1 MCKLLPEGTAASP
14 ICFLDSEGLR
24 LSKNRKSLRKSTE
37 RELHSFAGVST
48 VKFMV
53 YAEAGRKGRHPLCS
67 AEARSAQPRSA
78 YSIFNHQ
85 LLAGGVQAPVSL
97 NSPAKTKPKS
107 NKETQNEVHE
117 GEGVSQEVLTEPNL
131 PAVLLSQR

>member
-1 MCKLLPEGTAASP
+1 MRRRTIFVCVCKLLPEGTAASP

-67 AEARSAQPRSA
+67 VEA
-78 YSIFNHQ
+78 YSARPRNTHSILNPPGPSGWRAALAKGCWL
-85 LLAGGVQAPVSL
+85 LLASTPHLKKKKG
-97 NSPAKTKPKS
+97 KK
-107 NKETQNEVHE
+107 
-117 GEGVSQEVLTEPNL
+117 
-131 PAVLLSQR
+131 

>member
-1 MCKLLPEGTAASP
+1 MRRRTIFVCVCKLLPEGTAASP

-67 AEARSAQPRSA
+67 VEAYSARPRNTHSIFKPPRS
-78 YSIFNHQ
+78 FW
-85 LLAGGVQAPVSL
+85 LEGCVGKGVLATVSL
-97 NSPAKTKPKS
+97 NSSFKKKKRQEINTKQS
-107 NKETQNEVHE
+107 A
-117 GEGVSQEVLTEPNL
+117 GG
-131 PAVLLSQR
+131 